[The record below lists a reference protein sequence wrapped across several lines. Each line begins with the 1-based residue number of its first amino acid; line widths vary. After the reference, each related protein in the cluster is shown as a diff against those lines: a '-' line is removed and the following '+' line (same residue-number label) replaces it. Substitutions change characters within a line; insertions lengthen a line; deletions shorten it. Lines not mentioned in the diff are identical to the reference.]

1 MNDLKILYKVSYIIN
16 LMYKYRMSYNNDRFE
31 MLDYYGSI
39 TMENDEINKIIMRY
53 FESQMNQSAIMTM
66 INKYRRLEFIE
77 PEYSVSGWH
86 MFHYKTVLDL
96 LQDDIIIKK
105 KKVEQFIKFVY
116 SVEKNYNVPHDLYEM
131 IYENY

>member
-1 MNDLKILYKVSYIIN
+1 
-16 LMYKYRMSYNNDRFE
+16 

-39 TMENDEINKIIMRY
+39 TMRQDEIDEIIRKY
-53 FESQMNQSAIMTM
+53 FASQMNQSAIMTM
-66 INKYRRLEFIE
+66 IDKYRRLEFIE
-77 PEYSVSGWH
+77 PVYSVSGWH

-105 KKVEQFIKFVY
+105 RKVEQFMKFVY
-116 SVEKNYNVPHDLYEM
+116 SAEKNYNIPHDLYEM